1 MKQFFYFLTVVIS
14 FCLLSCATNKIP
26 ASPPKPIIIE
36 TISGSYQLHIQGEI
50 TVQQDY
56 YADSNK
62 VTKDYTHSTRDSYGI
77 IPRGTKTI
85 DKYITLSNEDNYHYT
100 LQSGETLI
108 CTFKALT
115 DEVTIKTVTGSRS
128 KEYSFSKYDKIDL
141 MICFNN

>member
-1 MKQFFYFLTVVIS
+1 MKKLVYFLTVVIS
-14 FCLLSCATNKIP
+14 LCLLSCATNKIP

-36 TISGSYQLHIQGEI
+36 SISGSYQLHIQGEI
-50 TVQQDY
+50 TIQQDY

-77 IPRGTKTI
+77 IPRGTRTI
-85 DKYITLSNEDNYHYT
+85 DKYHYT

-108 CTFKALT
+108 CTFKPLT

-128 KEYSFSKYDKIDL
+128 KEYSFSKSDKIDL